1 MARRSA
7 FIGSVSL
14 TVFLSFFLAI
24 RNSIYRLQGL
34 VPNGLK
40 GNDVYEPVKYNYAGD
55 MLRRSFWS
63 LIVEETKKP
72 TV

>member
-1 MARRSA
+1 
-7 FIGSVSL
+7 
-14 TVFLSFFLAI
+14 
-24 RNSIYRLQGL
+24 
-34 VPNGLK
+34 LK